1 MVAGEDFGQTMEWL
15 NEPPRWREQDGTLA
29 VVTGAKSD
37 FWRTTHYGFVRDS
50 GHFRFDRVSGDFT
63 AEVAV
68 SGEYREIYDQAGLML
83 RLDAEHWLKA
93 GVEYVEGK
101 RMLSAVVTRTF
112 SDWSTV
118 PAFEAPDPLRL
129 RLSRHGSAVRVE
141 WASEAGFEML
151 RLAYL
156 PERPVPA
163 LIGPMCCSPERGGL
177 EVRFTDFRIGEPI
190 PRDLHL

>member
-1 MVAGEDFGQTMEWL
+1 MEWL
-15 NEPPRWREQDGTLA
+15 NEPPRWSEQGGTLA
-29 VVTGAKSD
+29 VVTAAKTD

-63 AEVAV
+63 AEVTV
-68 SGEYREIYDQAGLML
+68 TGDYRKLYDQAGLML
-83 RLDAEHWLKA
+83 RLDVEHWLKA
-93 GVEYVEGK
+93 GVEYVEGR

-112 SDWSTV
+112 SDWSTA

-129 RLSRHGSAVRVE
+129 RLSRHGGAVRVE
-141 WASEAGFEML
+141 WASAKGFEML

-156 PERPVPA
+156 PERAAPA
-163 LIGPMCCSPERGGL
+163 LVGPMCCSPERAGL
-177 EVRFTDFRIGEPI
+177 EARFSDFRIGDPI